1 MVLESKMIAGGLVRF
16 KEGRTP
22 ANTSLVVVDDVY
34 DEGEAYRRGLRRGM
48 VLKAMTGTN
57 GDERTEMWELDD
69 KVSLRYIKETIRLA
83 RYPMTMI
90 FLEGADV
97 RPTPAEI
104 AAVVGNDAATA
115 SMTESEMRIARRKAY
130 QEIDDSRNDFPL
142 VGALLAL
149 VIVPPIVVLALNSYF
164 HWA

>member
-1 MVLESKMIAGGLVRF
+1 MLSVTFSRAIFWPAETGADAQPAAPTKPKGPVEVTMVLESKMIAGGLVRF

-69 KVSLRYIKETIRLA
+69 KGAWRGASSRALFRLPPQSPRPPVSA
-83 RYPMTMI
+83 S
-90 FLEGADV
+90 
-97 RPTPAEI
+97 RP
-104 AAVVGNDAATA
+104 
-115 SMTESEMRIARRKAY
+115 R
-130 QEIDDSRNDFPL
+130 
-142 VGALLAL
+142 
-149 VIVPPIVVLALNSYF
+149 
-164 HWA
+164 